1 MMVVP
6 FATERPMQVG
16 PGELLSIG
24 SALCWGAGVIAYK
37 QLGDRLS
44 PVALNL
50 WKNAIVLAAMLPT
63 VWLAHGLAWPGID
76 ASALMLTLASGVLGI
91 SVADTF
97 YFKAL
102 NTLGA
107 GRTGVLG
114 NLFSPCVILLSYLF
128 LGERLTLLQFAGFVL
143 VMFGVL
149 LVNQRRIDE
158 PLERR
163 RLRRGV
169 LYGALGVALNAG
181 GVVMV
186 KPVLESEP
194 FFWVA
199 LLRLIAALVPM
210 LLLAWWWPV
219 HHRLPPLRALPWPLL
234 LTGALLG
241 QYVAMLLWLGGYKY
255 TTASVASIL
264 NETASI
270 FILLFAW
277 AFLREP
283 LGPRKLVGVAFTFGG
298 VGVMLL

>member
-1 MMVVP
+1 
-6 FATERPMQVG
+6 MQSG
-16 PGELLSIG
+16 LGELLSLG
-24 SALCWGAGVIAYK
+24 AAACWGAGVIAYNR
-37 QLGDRLS
+37 LGDRLS

-63 VWLAHGLAWPGID
+63 VLLAHGLEWPRIEGW
-76 ASALMLTLASGVLGI
+76 ALALTLASGVLGI
-91 SVADTF
+91 SVADTL

-114 NLFSPCVILLSYLF
+114 NLFSPCVILLSFLF
-128 LGERLTLLQFAGFVL
+128 LGERLTLLQFGGFVL
-143 VMFGVL
+143 VMSGVL
-149 LVNQRRIDE
+149 LVNQRRVDE
-158 PLERR
+158 ALPAAQ
-163 RLRRGV
+163 LRRGV
-169 LYGALGVALNAG
+169 LYGIAGVALNAG
-181 GVVMV
+181 GIVMV

-199 LLRLIAALVPM
+199 LLRLVAALVPM
-210 LLLAWWWPV
+210 LLLAWWWPA
-219 HHRLPPLRALPWPLL
+219 HHRLPPWRSLPWPLL
-234 LTGALLG
+234 ATGALLG

-255 TTASVASIL
+255 TSASVASIL

-277 AFLREP
+277 IFLREP
-283 LGPRKLVGVAFTFGG
+283 IGPRKLLGVACTFGG